1 MKASSQIRR
10 KPTAQ
15 TLTSV
20 TKNDDTIEPKA
31 KKQNGALLKPRITT
45 RTIPTTKSDVKPRR
59 GPTKATEPAKSVS
72 LTELSRT
79 KPPAKPDIKSKKVVP
94 TKSAIITGPSK
105 VSSNA
110 PVPPRVRT
118 QTRTLKPEEV
128 TVLKYVAPVSAK
140 IPSDQRKAPVS
151 FEVEVKSTKSI
162 DVTSTKPPV
171 EEKSY
176 ERNNETDNEDQYES
190 EFESYESDFECGSSS
205 SSKHSDS
212 DSTTSEPADSDQSS
226 TLDNVK
232 EEFTEEENRPTIE
245 QKLDSGHYEIQIKK
259 VQPQIE
265 SVTCS
270 ATSKSDDNQPDSDH
284 VQKRPLISPDQL
296 HRFLQ
301 RSCALVEMAINKK
314 RKKSLPQSAVNSV
327 NLKQINP
334 LQNSVV
340 SSVRCDLSSL
350 HVFLTLHECQVL
362 HQRERNEYS
371 ICIWDTRRF
380 TEPQVVLSCWEN
392 VTCIEKVGPIVIAG
406 TASGEYETW
415 QRKGFLNKNAKL
427 APNAEKTPILSNK
440 SCAIQNIVQNEREL
454 YRDRIHGDHQTQS
467 PSTTLNDLDL
477 HKPSS
482 EGIEMGSMM
491 HHGQIVFLK
500 HVSPRYRSLFFL
512 DHARILCVDR
522 ENAVTLIDMKNKTE
536 IKLNERTASELRR
549 YRLLGMT
556 HNQAMWGNVV
566 QFYWRFYTNLDFD
579 SERKE
584 VRIFMFTLWTV
595 ESERSA
601 WKCECG

>member
-20 TKNDDTIEPKA
+20 TKNDDTIEPKV

-265 SVTCS
+265 SVACS
-270 ATSKSDDNQPDSDH
+270 ATSKSDDNQPDSGMNSGQYDGNCSVKLLLQHRYTDILNKITLNTMPFELYEEQPASHEHFLLNYSTNSGVLNYSQTESEAVSFESQTNDVFYRTCWSQYPPQFSKKTLISKDYNRSYLEEKSGFGTDSCLDGSPRSKENDVFSKLISNLHSKSKHSSDH

-406 TASGEYETW
+406 TASG
-415 QRKGFLNKNAKL
+415 
-427 APNAEKTPILSNK
+427 
-440 SCAIQNIVQNEREL
+440 
-454 YRDRIHGDHQTQS
+454 
-467 PSTTLNDLDL
+467 
-477 HKPSS
+477 
-482 EGIEMGSMM
+482 
-491 HHGQIVFLK
+491 
-500 HVSPRYRSLFFL
+500 
-512 DHARILCVDR
+512 
-522 ENAVTLIDMKNKTE
+522 
-536 IKLNERTASELRR
+536 
-549 YRLLGMT
+549 
-556 HNQAMWGNVV
+556 
-566 QFYWRFYTNLDFD
+566 
-579 SERKE
+579 
-584 VRIFMFTLWTV
+584 
-595 ESERSA
+595 
-601 WKCECG
+601 